1 MLLVFKCP
9 SQTHMILTINIFYKY
24 ECAYGPNDHYNDSNH
39 ARLIKQGCF
48 VAFSIKHMAQCDGAM
63 LLPLKMHPR
72 K

>member
-1 MLLVFKCP
+1 MFHAFAFQM
-9 SQTHMILTINIFYKY
+9 SFTNTYGDIFYKY
-24 ECAYGPNDHYNDSNH
+24 ECAYGPNGHCNDSNH
-39 ARLIKQGCF
+39 ARLIKQGCL